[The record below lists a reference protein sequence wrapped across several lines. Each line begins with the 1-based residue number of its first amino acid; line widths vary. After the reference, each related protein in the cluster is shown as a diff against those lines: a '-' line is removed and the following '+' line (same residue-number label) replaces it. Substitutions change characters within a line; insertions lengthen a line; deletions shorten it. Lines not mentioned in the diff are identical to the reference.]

1 MYFRKVIRSVR
12 EAVHRVEGTD
22 DTDRSTTIKHR
33 GRCCILTLVFL
44 AVCGTARGEP
54 LFGFTTEYT
63 PELPGTTQLAYLD
76 KSTAAVIQSFAF
88 QSDIYLESAAMDD
101 ADSALYAWSTDGFVG
116 LVSVDT
122 TSGVFTPIGPGSAQD
137 GISALAIHPATGELY
152 GMTYQG
158 ALFLID
164 KSNGA
169 TALIGSDP
177 SLQGAHGLAF
187 SPDGIL
193 YLSETRGRGF
203 DSRLSTI
210 ALDTGQAS
218 FVGTIQREFVVSLDF
233 DMDGILYG
241 TDNGED
247 QLGII
252 DTSTGWWTDVG
263 SHGTD
268 RGFAIAFA
276 VPEPT
281 TVTVL
286 ALGALFLTRRRR

>member
-33 GRCCILTLVFL
+33 GRCCILALVFL
-44 AVCGTARGEP
+44 AVCGTARGEF
-54 LFGFTTEYT
+54 LFGLTTEFTTE
-63 PELPGTTQLAYLD
+63 LRATQLAYLD
-76 KSTAAVIQSFAF
+76 KSTGAVIQSFAF
-88 QSDIYLESAAMDD
+88 QSDIELQSAAMDD
-101 ADSALYAWSTDGFVG
+101 ADSTLYAWSTFGFVG
-116 LVSVDT
+116 LGSVDT
-122 TSGVFTPIGPGSAQD
+122 TSGVFTPIGPGSAQI
-137 GISALAIHPATGELY
+137 GMSALAIHPATGELY
-152 GMTYQG
+152 GMTWPG

-177 SLQGAHGLAF
+177 SLQFAHGLAF

-193 YLSETRGRGF
+193 YASETRGHGIA
-203 DSRLSTI
+203 SRLSTI

-218 FVGTIQREFVVSLDF
+218 FVGTIQRDFVVSLDF

-263 SHGTD
+263 SLGTD